1 MNQNG
6 SQPEIGG
13 RYAKFA
19 LGLLVVVYVF
29 NFIDRQILSVLAE
42 DIKADLGLSDSDLG
56 FLFGTAFAVFYSIF
70 GIPLGKLAD
79 VWSRKKLISLGLAT
93 WSMMTA
99 LSGTAQSFTALAT
112 YRFGVGIGESS
123 ASPATFS
130 LLSDYFSPKVR
141 ATVLA
146 IYSSGVYI
154 GAGIGIFLGGWI
166 VSLWNSSFPDPLLA
180 PFGLRGW
187 QAAFIGV
194 GVPGLLIAILTW
206 QIREPKRGMS
216 EGIDSEEDTQPLKTT
231 LKEFMGLTPLVFI
244 QTKDKK
250 RFLLTNCYFAFT
262 YFLVFYLLIL
272 ITGDYIQWIAFG
284 IGLYLMTCW
293 IQGLKFRDPV
303 AHGMIFKSKALI
315 FALLGF
321 PFIAFNTYAHGAFG
335 PAFYMRTH
343 GLDEAVVGTVLGLI
357 VAVGGVIGVI
367 AGGITGD
374 RLRRRNPNGRL
385 WVAFFAALFVIP
397 TSLGL
402 LYSPNL
408 YMSLFWNF
416 LFHIVSPMWVGLA
429 ATTVS
434 DLVLPRM
441 RAIAG
446 AFYLLVLSMIGL
458 ALGPYTVGKISDIFQ
473 LQGHT
478 EGDAL
483 RLAFTVALFFLAIP
497 LITFVL
503 ACRYL
508 PGDESSK
515 IDRARELGE
524 II

>member
-42 DIKADLGLSDSDLG
+42 DITAELGLSDSDLG

-70 GIPLGKLAD
+70 GIQLGKLAD

-385 WVAFFAALFVIP
+385 CVDFFAALF
-397 TSLGL
+397 
-402 LYSPNL
+402 
-408 YMSLFWNF
+408 
-416 LFHIVSPMWVGLA
+416 
-429 ATTVS
+429 
-434 DLVLPRM
+434 
-441 RAIAG
+441 
-446 AFYLLVLSMIGL
+446 
-458 ALGPYTVGKISDIFQ
+458 
-473 LQGHT
+473 
-478 EGDAL
+478 
-483 RLAFTVALFFLAIP
+483 
-497 LITFVL
+497 
-503 ACRYL
+503 
-508 PGDESSK
+508 
-515 IDRARELGE
+515 
-524 II
+524 